1 MGLQDKSTIEIPDD
15 ISKVGWYK
23 YGAAPGSQGGSTV
36 IVGHRDGENPEPGA
50 FYSLDRIEIGD
61 PIIIDQSKNID
72 QSNYTTIT
80 YKVIKILKIDKKKF
94 YTVANK
100 IFSLQG
106 KPTLNLISCIGPYD
120 KKWGGYKQNII
131 ITAIPLTK

>member
-1 MGLQDKSTIEIPDD
+1 VGLQDKNTIQIPDD

-36 IVGHRDGENPEPGA
+36 IVGHRDGSGPEPGA
-50 FYSLDRIEIGD
+50 FYSLNRIKVGDSIEIHH
-61 PIIIDQSKNID
+61 
-72 QSNYTTIT
+72 SNYIKKT
-80 YKVIKILKIDKKKF
+80 YIVKKILKIDKIKF
-94 YTVANK
+94 YTIANK
-100 IFSLQG
+100 IFSLSG
-106 KPTLNLISCIGPYD
+106 KPKLNLISCAGTYN